1 MNPLIESQINLRRTA
16 EEQSKVLNDLCEW
29 EQKMLDK
36 EENRSDESNKED
48 CILPVTVDRVDSHGE
63 KALNAEQVVEQER
76 MKGNDFFKL
85 KKYDEAIKSYSRCIQ
100 LDPCCMI
107 AYSNRGAFNQKLFV
121 LCETSPSQLSFVV
134 AMAFLKLKQWK
145 KAAADATSAIVLD
158 PTHLKSYQ
166 RRALARSSLGM
177 IRSALLDL
185 NQAKALATKTPDEDV
200 VMATIEKDCQK
211 LSKMLLKAI
220 EKAPLKKISIDFVGE
235 KEAKPLP
242 PSIVSHINK
251 QATTLEASPGENKQ
265 VQVLDRRADI
275 DAVLRSRSWLDFEQV
290 WKSLSQNDKVVC
302 LERVQPK
309 FFSKIYKYGM
319 ESSDMLFDITSTCVL
334 LADPLKGVGI
344 LKVLG
349 NIQGID
355 MVVLMMSKDEKKV
368 LRKQVESLFTKE
380 SQRHKMLQQ
389 FGLTGGL

>member
-1 MNPLIESQINLRRTA
+1 
-16 EEQSKVLNDLCEW
+16 
-29 EQKMLDK
+29 
-36 EENRSDESNKED
+36 
-48 CILPVTVDRVDSHGE
+48 
-63 KALNAEQVVEQER
+63 
-76 MKGNDFFKL
+76 
-85 KKYDEAIKSYSRCIQ
+85 
-100 LDPCCMI
+100 
-107 AYSNRGAFNQKLFV
+107 
-121 LCETSPSQLSFVV
+121 
-134 AMAFLKLKQWK
+134 MAFLKLKQWK

-185 NQAKALATKTPDEDV
+185 NQAKILATNTPDEDI
-200 VMATIEKDCQK
+200 VMATIGKDCEK

-235 KEAKPLP
+235 KVTEPLP
-242 PSIVSHINK
+242 PPIDSQPPPIDSQNNK
-251 QATTLEASPGENKQ
+251 QSTSLKASPCESKK
-265 VQVLDRRADI
+265 VQVLDRRGDI
-275 DAVLRSRSWLDFEQV
+275 NTILQSRSWLDFEQL
-290 WKSLSQNDKVVC
+290 WKTFSQNDKVAC

-309 FFSKIYKYGM
+309 FFSKIYKYGI
-319 ESSDMLFDITSTCVL
+319 ENSDILFDITSTCVS

-368 LRKQVESLFTKE
+368 LKKQVERLFTKE
-380 SQRHKMLQQ
+380 SQRHKVLQQ
-389 FGLTGGL
+389 LGLTGEI